1 MRDSAHGQQSGF
13 ALWMRTGRWPHP
25 DASAAIERKFNPW
38 HDPDDGRFTFAGQG
52 RHYGSGD
59 GGSSTARAPRKY
71 GKFKPGGRSFG
82 GAGASGSFG
91 KPLPTKP
98 ESTAKPKSNSR
109 RDRNFPGW
117 LPATPAPWPKPR
129 GRPVPV
135 RPAAP
140 PPWRRVER
148 NGYFYHLD
156 DKGDPHEIN
165 VPKLGS
171 GTQTPRS
178 RSAQR
183 NAGKPDRLPTDDG
196 GHFIAHRFNGPNDA
210 FNHFAQDRS
219 SNRGRYRVVEQ
230 IWADAQAEGKDVSF
244 KMKID
249 YPKGSRRPDF
259 VHIWYST
266 GGPTIYEK
274 IDNRPGH
281 SPAKLKAR
289 RKK

>member
-1 MRDSAHGQQSGF
+1 MRDSARGQQSGF
-13 ALWMRTGRWPHP
+13 ALWMRTGRWPDP
-25 DASAAIERKFNPW
+25 GAGAAIERRFNPW

-52 RHYGSGD
+52 RRYGPGGAAPSSGAKPRKRGNPGSG
-59 GGSSTARAPRKY
+59 P
-71 GKFKPGGRSFG
+71 FG

-91 KPLPTKP
+91 KPAPV
-98 ESTAKPKSNSR
+98 KPKPRPAPQKR
-109 RDRNFPGW
+109 RHLPGS
-117 LPATPAPWPKPR
+117 LPAKPAPWP
-129 GRPVPV
+129 RPPV
-135 RPAAP
+135 RPAPVRPDRTP
-140 PPWRRVER
+140 PLRPVKR
-148 NGYFYHLD
+148 NGYTYHLD
-156 DKGDPHEIN
+156 ENGDPHEIE
-165 VPKLGS
+165 VPKLG
-171 GTQTPRS
+171 TEAQTPRS

-196 GHFIAHRFNGPNDA
+196 GHSIAHRFNGPNDA

-230 IWADAQAEGKDVSF
+230 RWADAQAEGKDVSF
-244 KMKID
+244 KMRID

-274 IDNRPGH
+274 IDNRPTH
-281 SPAKLKAR
+281 SPVSPKTR